1 MPRVWSQLLTS
12 GNLPS
17 ASLSQFRGPTSNWPT
32 QSSHSPV
39 GETYWYTPL
48 DKRPLL
54 WNLDKG
60 QHPFLATQSMWFQ
73 ERIFTKSFQI
83 QSCWAP
89 SKRDKHGGSLLDQRG
104 TDISPEC
111 SADTVIILWM
121 TWGLIREVSI
131 LLWRRWAFIL
141 TFNRCLLRT
150 HCVPGIVLN
159 AENRV
164 THETKSTGEK
174 QYTEAKKINFR

>member
-1 MPRVWSQLLTS
+1 MPRVWNQLLTS

-39 GETYWYTPL
+39 GGTYWYTPL

-83 QSCWAP
+83 QSCWTP
-89 SKRDKHGGSLLDQRG
+89 SKRDKHGGSLLDQRV
-104 TDISPEC
+104 TDTSPEY

-121 TWGLIREVSI
+121 TWGLIHEVSI
-131 LLWRRWAFIL
+131 LLWMTMVSIHSYIQLLFIEDPL
-141 TFNRCLLRT
+141 CAR
-150 HCVPGIVLN
+150 HCS
-159 AENRV
+159 
-164 THETKSTGEK
+164 KCWK
-174 QYTEAKKINFR
+174 